1 MELREYWSILAKR
14 WRLIA
19 LITAITFVA
28 SGLMLAFGPQSYE
41 AELRLTINVKPEPRQ
56 GDYYTY
62 DKYYTWLTSE
72 YLVDDFGEVIQSD
85 AFARDVSARLG
96 QSIPADTIKRDVTTK
111 KTHRILT
118 VTVTTGNPW
127 QAQQIADAIRDTM
140 EERAPDYFI
149 QLDSETAMLRVI
161 DDPVVE
167 PQMGM
172 ARKALELVLRTLV
185 GLLAGIGLAFL
196 LHYLDPSVR
205 NASEIERLTGLP
217 VLAEIPEPARG
228 A

>member
-1 MELREYWSILAKR
+1 LELREYWSILARR
-14 WRLIA
+14 WQVIA
-19 LITAITFVA
+19 LITALTFVA
-28 SGLMLAFGPQSYE
+28 SGLMLAFGPQSYK
-41 AELRLTINVKPEPRQ
+41 AELRLTISVKPEPRQ

-96 QSIPADTIKRDVTTK
+96 QSISSDTIKRDLTTK
-111 KTHRILT
+111 KTHRILE
-118 VTVTTGNPW
+118 VTVTAGNAL
-127 QAQQIADAIRDTM
+127 QAQQVADAIKATM

-161 DDPVVE
+161 DDPVAE
-167 PQMGM
+167 PEMGT

-185 GLLAGIGLAFL
+185 GLLAGVGLAFL

-205 NASEIERLTGLP
+205 SASEIERLTGLP
-217 VLAEIPEPARG
+217 VLGEIP
-228 A
+228 